1 MKTIWSV
8 SPEPNQKI
16 APRMWTNS
24 SIDRTQTMAAAESS
38 ICADEPAMEARAAA
52 EPGGARR
59 RAGAPG
65 AGGCGPA
72 RRPAVRRAVERAGA
86 LGVSAVW
93 AVRERNGLQGLADGA
108 GRDLGSAVLR
118 DRRKEVGAGAWVWRA
133 SSASS
138 PVTA

>member
-1 MKTIWSV
+1 MKTIWSI
-8 SPEPNQKI
+8 SPEPNQKM
-16 APRMWTNS
+16 APRMWTYNS
-24 SIDRTQTMAAAESS
+24 TDRSQTMAAGESS

-86 LGVSAVW
+86 LGVSAVRT
-93 AVRERNGLQGLADGA
+93 VRERNGLPSLADGA
-108 GRDLGSAVLR
+108 GR
-118 DRRKEVGAGAWVWRA
+118 
-133 SSASS
+133 
-138 PVTA
+138 